1 VSCCQFAED
10 DEIETDPDVFDCVA
24 CPVAQA
30 AQDLWPENAEAW
42 DLFQR
47 LATRLVVDVGLAAPG
62 FQRVTEGFS
71 VTEVHDLV
79 ERLATIYDLVMP
91 PKTEQT

>member
-1 VSCCQFAED
+1 MSCCQFAED

-47 LATRLVVDVGLAAPG
+47 LAT
-62 FQRVTEGFS
+62 
-71 VTEVHDLV
+71 
-79 ERLATIYDLVMP
+79 IYDLVMP